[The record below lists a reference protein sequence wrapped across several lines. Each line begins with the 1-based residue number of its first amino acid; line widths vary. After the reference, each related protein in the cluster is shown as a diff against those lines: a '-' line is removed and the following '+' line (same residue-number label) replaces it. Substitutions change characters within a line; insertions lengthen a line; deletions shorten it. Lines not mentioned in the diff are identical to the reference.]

1 MPSTNEPQ
9 PILFQ
14 DVYRSFGNQDVLRGL
29 SLSVRPGE
37 IFAFLG
43 RNGSGKTTAIRILL
57 GFLRPMH
64 GRSRIL
70 GVDSQLLTP
79 MDRGRIGYVSEGHKL
94 YGSFRVRDAVQF
106 EAGTRPDFRKDYAMA
121 AVKRCDLPPKKMV
134 MELSRGQR
142 AQLALIFAVAGQPE
156 VMIFDDPAMGLDVV
170 MRREFLDVMIDLL
183 SDQGIGV
190 LFSSHILTDVERIS
204 DRIGIL
210 HDGRLMVDATLDELK
225 RRVQKRMWTAPNG
238 SATSPPQIEG
248 ILRSRRRRDGWELTL
263 LDLDQDR
270 EALLLGNGCRLSE
283 PSVPSLED
291 LFLDL
296 TAGEVRSIL
305 PQPEEVT
312 L

>member
-1 MPSTNEPQ
+1 MSPPNETP

-64 GRSRIL
+64 GRSDVL

-106 EAGTRPDFRKDYAMA
+106 EAGTRPNFRKDHAMA

-142 AQLALIFAVAGQPE
+142 AQLALIFAVAGQPD
-156 VMIFDDPAMGLDVV
+156 VMIFDTSRAAEFPNGRALEDDVV
-170 MRREFLDVMIDLL
+170 DLVGDPRVLANDQPFPDENDLPFLDTFPYL
-183 SDQGIGV
+183 
-190 LFSSHILTDVERIS
+190 
-204 DRIGIL
+204 
-210 HDGRLMVDATLDELK
+210 
-225 RRVQKRMWTAPNG
+225 APPHP
-238 SATSPPQIEG
+238 AP
-248 ILRSRRRRDGWELTL
+248 
-263 LDLDQDR
+263 
-270 EALLLGNGCRLSE
+270 
-283 PSVPSLED
+283 
-291 LFLDL
+291 
-296 TAGEVRSIL
+296 
-305 PQPEEVT
+305 
-312 L
+312 